1 MANKNKWSALGFGV
15 TGFVVLFLFILPAY
29 LSPDDIKRCGLS
41 PDKNNIDSNCQPAD
55 AIIAISGGD
64 TFARTDEAIKL
75 YKNGWAPRIVFAGA
89 AQDKK
94 GPSNALVMKNHAEK
108 LGIPSEDIII
118 EESSVN
124 TEENAKNTADYI
136 KSNKLQQIII
146 VTSAYHQRRAGL
158 EFKRQIGNEVA
169 IVNHPVPHDKQWA
182 KQWYFTFSGWWLL
195 LSELVKITSFYV
207 GVK

>member
-1 MANKNKWSALGFGV
+1 MGNKKQWSALGFIV
-15 TGFVVLFLFILPAY
+15 TGIVVLFLFLLPAY
-29 LSPDDIKRCGLS
+29 LSPDDLKRCGSS
-41 PDKNNIDSNCQPAD
+41 PDKNNIDSNCQSAD

-75 YKNGWAPRIVFAGA
+75 YKNGWAPSIIFAGA

-108 LGIPSEDIII
+108 AGIPSEAIVI

-124 TEENAKNTADYI
+124 TEENAKNTSNYI
-136 KSNKLQQIII
+136 NSNNLKQVII

-158 EFKRQIGNEVA
+158 EFKKQIGNVA
-169 IVNHPVPHDKQWA
+169 IVNHPVAYDKQWN
-182 KQWYFTFSGWWLL
+182 KQWYFTLSGWWLL
-195 LSELVKITSFYV
+195 FSELVKITSFYV